1 MMEMECIVCG
11 RLTKAWF
18 TIKKTESLALK
29 VARCHS
35 CKWSKFTAEMLE
47 KEYLPDELMAAFPD
61 GLSSFPED
69 EDDATELPRQ
79 WLFS

>member
-1 MMEMECIVCG
+1 MEMECIVCG
-11 RLTKAWF
+11 RLTKGWF

-35 CKWSKFTAEMLE
+35 WKWGRFTVDLLE
-47 KEYLPDELMAAFPD
+47 RDYLPEELMAAFPD
-61 GLSSFPED
+61 GLPGYPKD
-69 EDDATELPRQ
+69 EDAASELSRH